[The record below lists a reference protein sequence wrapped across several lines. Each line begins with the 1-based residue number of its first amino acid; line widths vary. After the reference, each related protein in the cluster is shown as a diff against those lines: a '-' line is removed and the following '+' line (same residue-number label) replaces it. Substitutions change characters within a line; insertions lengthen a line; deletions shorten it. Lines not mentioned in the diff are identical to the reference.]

1 MSGYTVYQKDRTMNG
16 GGVGLYVAEK
26 FHPKPIRNVP
36 PSLELVAA
44 ELSIGRSRTIV
55 ASVYRPP
62 KQTVAEIEQ
71 FISDLLDNPT
81 VYDCG

>member
-1 MSGYTVYQKDRTMNG
+1 M
-16 GGVGLYVAEK
+16 
-26 FHPKPIRNVP
+26 FP

-71 FISDLLDNPT
+71 FISDLLDFTTNVGT
-81 VYDCG
+81 DCHCLLGDFNLDVFKPAQLAHIQ